1 MYQTQPTPY
10 DGQRTSKLKLGLIG
24 CIGAVL
30 LLAVIILVGIRFLLP
45 ALSTKTKGLSGVFM
59 HAVAIP
65 SPEGGYRLW
74 ILSDG
79 SFHYIQRTESPG
91 RFSMGRKCKFC
102 KTWTYVYD
110 PANKTVLA
118 KFKTDYKTLILRTWM
133 TYLNGRVWVVT
144 GPYEQNEPRIF
155 VYNVNPAGLAL
166 ETQDLITKYPELSS
180 GLIDLRMEKD
190 PDRIYLDTRD
200 GREGLVL
207 TLSDEKLYQN
217 ESEFRNT
224 LAAGDEERITV
235 FALGREDSGPRRKL
249 YKVTGPRNRVKDSF
263 IEFALKNPNSLMS
276 SAKATAEPATPNR
289 VYIEGMIFYQ
299 DADGCLVLHQDAA
312 GQIADRLLTRVDGS
326 GKEKWTAGPAE
337 LFKEMKVDID
347 KNSLSAIFFMK
358 DNIAV
363 SRTGSLILLQL
374 RGVGA
379 IGFAFE
385 TGKKLWEVR
394 F

>member
-1 MYQTQPTPY
+1 
-10 DGQRTSKLKLGLIG
+10 
-24 CIGAVL
+24 
-30 LLAVIILVGIRFLLP
+30 
-45 ALSTKTKGLSGVFM
+45 
-59 HAVAIP
+59 
-65 SPEGGYRLW
+65 
-74 ILSDG
+74 
-79 SFHYIQRTESPG
+79 
-91 RFSMGRKCKFC
+91 MGRKCKFC

-110 PANKTVLA
+110 PANKSVLA

-133 TYLNGRVWVVT
+133 VYLNGKIWIAT
-144 GPYEQNEPRIF
+144 GPYEQNEPRVF
-155 VYNVNPAGLAL
+155 VYNVNPPRLAL
-166 ETQDLITKYPELSS
+166 ETQDIITKYPELSS

-207 TLSDEKLYQN
+207 TLSDEKLYQG

-249 YKVTGPRNRVKDSF
+249 FKVTGPRNRVKGTF

-276 SAKATAEPATPNR
+276 SAKASAEPATPNR

-312 GQIADRLLTRVDGS
+312 GQTANRLLTCVDGS

-358 DNIAV
+358 DNIDV

-374 RGVGA
+374 RGRGV
-379 IGFAFE
+379 IGFDFE
-385 TGKKLWEVR
+385 TGKKLWEVK